1 MKYISFFGCLLF
13 NIVILSSNSLHA
25 QTGMK
30 LVIEQGYSQY
40 EIIGDYTDVT
50 LSRTSFILNFD
61 IPRYQ
66 TKKKK
71 HYALQLYFSE
81 KDVRATDFIEGTRI
95 TETAWFAHGSGIA
108 APGTGEYLE
117 FETDTDGHYYIY
129 YENDQ
134 HARAKLI
141 KPGKKLRL
149 AAEIRSLMDTNNKS
163 FPGDSVILLMVIDY
177 NRDGVLQQGEFHK
190 IKILWND

>member
-1 MKYISFFGCLLF
+1 MKYIAFFGCLLF

-129 YENDQ
+129 FENDQ

-141 KPGKKLRL
+141 KPGKKMRL

>member
-1 MKYISFFGCLLF
+1 
-13 NIVILSSNSLHA
+13 
-25 QTGMK
+25 MK

-149 AAEIRSLMDTNNKS
+149 AAEIRSLMGTNNKS

>member
-1 MKYISFFGCLLF
+1 MFVTHSHTL
-13 NIVILSSNSLHA
+13 LHA
-25 QTGMK
+25 QSGMK

-40 EIIGDYTDVT
+40 EILGDYTDVT

-95 TETAWFAHGSGIA
+95 SETAWFANGSGIA
-108 APGTGEYLE
+108 GPEKGEYLD
-117 FETDTDGHYYIY
+117 FEMDTNGHYYIY

-141 KPGKKLRL
+141 KPGKSLRL
-149 AAEIRSLMDTNNKS
+149 AAEIRSLKS
-163 FPGDSVILLMVIDY
+163 LEGIDFPGDVVTMLMVIDY

-190 IKILWND
+190 IKIHWND